1 MNEKERKIIVK
12 QVLEELKNKKLI
24 STSKDSYRSTEK
36 ILYSYKALPEALKLI
51 EIEINNLE
59 QEFSKLKPDNIKSN
73 KLILNEDEGT
83 YVYGNEALA
92 TRISELKQIAI
103 NTKSW
108 IRIIKQSLKK
118 IESDKYYDIIKKYY
132 FERKIIPMI
141 AEEMNCSDGTISNNK
156 SRLINELKVYIFPDT
171 FIKEL

>member
-1 MNEKERKIIVK
+1 MNEKDRKLIVK
-12 QVLEELKNKKLI
+12 QVLEELKSKKLI
-24 STSKDSYRSTEK
+24 NTSKDSYRSTEK

-73 KLILNEDEGT
+73 KLILNEDDGT

-118 IESDKYYDIIKKYY
+118 IESDKYY
-132 FERKIIPMI
+132 KIIPLYYFDKFTQEAI
-141 AEEMNCSDGTISNNK
+141 AEKLDVATGTISSNR
-156 SRLINELKVYIFPDT
+156 SRLVNMLKVYIFPDT